1 MPPREWPGVN
11 DILEPL
17 AAPCGRCLGTKQ
29 VTYCA
34 AWGEYLCVNCRDL
47 RNNTEL
53 RVPVAE
59 HIAAIEKGRST
70 HVAMDLAYLEDAP

>member
-1 MPPREWPGVN
+1 MN

-17 AAPCGRCLGTKQ
+17 TTPCGKCLGAKQ
-29 VTYCA
+29 VTWCP
-34 AWGEYLCVNCRDL
+34 AWDLFLCVNCRDL
-47 RNNTEL
+47 RNNIEL

-59 HIAAIEKGRST
+59 HLEMPEAGRFT